1 MKLYLIKQFSVTFIT
16 QTYLKLSNY
25 CLISL
30 EVSTIL
36 HQTYNFLLFAFLI
49 YLGRN
54 HRYCMLQ
61 VWKRSEGFNV
71 LISGTKLLQK
81 SYQSGR
87 VFCSFRRK
95 VMILSRSQLYMLDLS
110 QNQHVIWATGPLAGD
125 NLLVRHMFRVASG
138 QPMDIKFMGCKR
150 RVEFGF
156 KSYFCKL

>member
-71 LISGTKLLQK
+71 LISGTKLL
-81 SYQSGR
+81 
-87 VFCSFRRK
+87 
-95 VMILSRSQLYMLDLS
+95 DLS